1 MGGIHLLA
9 GFDSFTLT
17 WHYFF
22 DSLVAGLTLG
32 SLYALLAIGYSM
44 VYGILKLLNF
54 AHGEVF
60 MIGSYIGYFVLT
72 ALGGATSPKVSI
84 PVLFLLMFAAAMLGS
99 GLLGVAIE
107 RFAYRPL
114 RHAPRIAPLI
124 SALGVSF
131 FLQQLA
137 TLLFG
142 SIPKQYNTFS
152 LHNGSLF
159 NRITIGNFQ
168 IQYMQLFVLVSAFVL
183 MVALTQL
190 VSRTKVGRA
199 MRATSF
205 DLEAAS
211 MMGIDIDRVI
221 VFTFFVG
228 SALAGAGGVMNGL
241 IFQNVNPYVGFN
253 AGLKAFTAAVVGGI
267 GSIKGAMFGG
277 LTIGVAQSFATGYLS
292 SAYQDVIVFALLVV
306 ILLVRPTGLFGTPVL
321 QKVRWTRLRTRR
333 RLHLRSTRPARRS
346 APTNGS
352 RDPASAG
359 KQEACGDGS
368 TRCPLPCSSQQR
380 RRALHSS
387 RSSRC

>member
-1 MGGIHLLA
+1 MGGIQLLA
-9 GFDSFTLT
+9 SFDSFTLT

-22 DSLVAGLTLG
+22 GQLVAGLTLG
-32 SLYALLAIGYSM
+32 SLYALLAFGYSM

-72 ALGGATSPKVSI
+72 AFGGAVSPDV
-84 PVLFLLMFAAAMLGS
+84 PVALLIVLMFGAAMMGS

-114 RHAPRIAPLI
+114 RRASRIAPLI

-152 LHNGSLF
+152 LSGGSLF
-159 NRITIGNFQ
+159 NRITVGSFE
-168 IQYMQLFVLVSAFVL
+168 IQYMQLIVMLSAAGLMIALV
-183 MVALTQL
+183 QL

-267 GSIKGAMFGG
+267 GSIPGAMLRGA
-277 LTIGVAQSFATGYLS
+277 TIGVAEPFAAGYLS
-292 SAYQDVIVFALLVV
+292 SGYQDVIVFAILVV
-306 ILLVRPTGLFGTPVL
+306 FMLVRPSGLFGAPAL
-321 QKVRWTRLRTRR
+321 QKV
-333 RLHLRSTRPARRS
+333 
-346 APTNGS
+346 
-352 RDPASAG
+352 
-359 KQEACGDGS
+359 
-368 TRCPLPCSSQQR
+368 
-380 RRALHSS
+380 
-387 RSSRC
+387 

>member
-1 MGGIHLLA
+1 MGVSPLLA
-9 GFDSFTLT
+9 SFDSFTLT

-22 DSLVAGLTLG
+22 VQFVAGLTLG
-32 SLYALLAIGYSM
+32 SLYALLALGYSM
-44 VYGILKLLNF
+44 VYGVLKLLNF

-72 ALGGATSPKVSI
+72 ALGGAASPNV
-84 PVLFLLMFAAAMLGS
+84 PAVLLILLMFGAAMIGS
-99 GLLGVAIE
+99 GVLGMTVE

-114 RHAPRIAPLI
+114 RRASRIAPLI

-131 FLQQLA
+131 FLQQTA

-152 LHNGSLF
+152 LNGGSLF
-159 NRITIGNFQ
+159 NRITIGSFE
-168 IQYMQLFVLVSAFVL
+168 IQYMQLIVIVSAAAL
-183 MVALTQL
+183 MVVLIQL
-190 VSRTKVGRA
+190 VSRTQVGRA
-199 MRATSF
+199 MRATSY

-267 GSIKGAMFGG
+267 GSIPGAMFGG
-277 LTIGVAQSFATGYLS
+277 LAIGVAQAFATGYLS
-292 SAYQDVIVFALLVV
+292 SAYQDVIVFAILVV
-306 ILLVRPTGLFGTPVL
+306 FMLVRPSGLFGAPVL
-321 QKVRWTRLRTRR
+321 QKV
-333 RLHLRSTRPARRS
+333 
-346 APTNGS
+346 
-352 RDPASAG
+352 
-359 KQEACGDGS
+359 
-368 TRCPLPCSSQQR
+368 
-380 RRALHSS
+380 
-387 RSSRC
+387 

>member
-1 MGGIHLLA
+1 MGGIQFLA
-9 GFDSFTLT
+9 SFDSFTLT

-22 DSLVAGLTLG
+22 GQLVAGLTLG
-32 SLYALLAIGYSM
+32 SLYALLALGYSM

-72 ALGGATSPKVSI
+72 ALGGAVSPNVPI
-84 PVLFLLMFAAAMLGS
+84 VLLILLMFAAGMMGS
-99 GLLGVAIE
+99 GLLGVVVE

-114 RHAPRIAPLI
+114 RRASRIAPLI

-142 SIPKQYNTFS
+142 SVPKQYNTFS

-159 NRITIGNFQ
+159 NRITIGAFE
-168 IQYMQLFVLVSAFVL
+168 IQYMQLIVFLSAVVL
-183 MVALTQL
+183 MIALTQL
-190 VSRTKVGRA
+190 VTRTKVGRA
-199 MRATSF
+199 MRATSY

-241 IFQNVNPYVGFN
+241 IFQNVNPYIGFN

-277 LTIGVAQSFATGYLS
+277 LAIGVAQAFATGYLS
-292 SAYQDVIVFALLVV
+292 SAYQDVIVFAILVV
-306 ILLVRPTGLFGTPVL
+306 FMLARPSGLFGTPVL
-321 QKVRWTRLRTRR
+321 QKV
-333 RLHLRSTRPARRS
+333 
-346 APTNGS
+346 
-352 RDPASAG
+352 
-359 KQEACGDGS
+359 
-368 TRCPLPCSSQQR
+368 
-380 RRALHSS
+380 
-387 RSSRC
+387 